1 MHSILSP
8 LVISCIIT
16 SNNNIGP
23 NDNEL
28 KDNVNGTI
36 IEVVKKGTL

>member
-16 SNNNIGP
+16 SNDNIDP
-23 NDNEL
+23 NDHEL
-28 KDNVNGTI
+28 KDNVNGPI
-36 IEVVKKGTL
+36 IETVEEGTL